1 METMMF
7 FVECSVHCF
16 TNQVFTHY
24 NKECAFF
31 GPFHQT
37 YRALHSPLERC
48 NVQFGVPGRTFK
60 LNEFRWKTNAFS
72 LFCIACLSFIGSS
85 LRHAVSSYPRF
96 TDTTCLRMSSV
107 SLELNIRPGMEV
119 LESWLESGRTS
130 NLSYVVNRVILPSRC
145 QTGRVVILPGAGLSV
160 CEQSPCVWFNLLV
173 CKRPSCLQHHSFS
186 LQP

>member
-1 METMMF
+1 MLRSLFYKPGFHPLQQRM
-7 FVECSVHCF
+7 C
-16 TNQVFTHY
+16 
-24 NKECAFF
+24 FF

-48 NVQFGVPGRTFK
+48 NVQLGVPGRTFK

-85 LRHAVSSYPRF
+85 LRHAVSSYPLF

-107 SLELNIRPGMEV
+107 SLELNIRPGMQV
-119 LESWLESGRTS
+119 LERTS

-160 CEQSPCVWFNLLV
+160 CEPRPCVWFNLLV